1 MVDSGD
7 MKNYMYIFGT
17 ILLTVFGQLIL
28 KWQVS
33 KAGSFPKG
41 STEQMKFFLRL
52 ILNPWIMSS
61 LAAAFLAFLC
71 WAFVMSKFELSRA
84 YPFTSLA
91 FLLVLL
97 LSGALF
103 GESITLPK
111 LFGTALIVAGIIVAS
126 RG

>member
-1 MVDSGD
+1 
-7 MKNYMYIFGT
+7 MKNYVYIFGT

-33 KAGSFPKG
+33 KAGSFPKEMTG
-41 STEQMKFFLRL
+41 QIRFLCDL
-52 ILNPWIMSS
+52 ILNPWIISS
-61 LAAAFLAFLC
+61 LVAAFLAFLC
-71 WAFVMSKFELSRA
+71 WIVAMSKFELSYA

-97 LSGALF
+97 LSGTLLH
-103 GESITLPK
+103 ESITLPK
-111 LFGTALIVAGIIVAS
+111 LLGTALIIMGIIIAS

>member
-1 MVDSGD
+1 
-7 MKNYMYIFGT
+7 
-17 ILLTVFGQLIL
+17 
-28 KWQVS
+28 
-33 KAGSFPKG
+33 
-41 STEQMKFFLRL
+41 
-52 ILNPWIMSS
+52 MSS